1 MVSLWYARCQK
12 DLLVTSPMVREEHNE
27 DIQQQNMCYV
37 QNATQVVEYSDLY
50 LLQESI
56 VLPAFLCAEA
66 ST

>member
-12 DLLVTSPMVREEHNE
+12 DLLVTSPVIREEYNE

-37 QNATQVVEYSDLY
+37 QNATQMVEHSDLY